1 MCSNRWCSRPDRT
14 LPLAAHPPNLPAV
27 PELRH
32 VVMDMASGL
41 QAAHLARLLA
51 HTQLTYLQLSFC
63 GVKQLPTALRALG
76 GALRHLDLSGN
87 WLQDSL
93 KPLGGLT
100 SLTSLY
106 LGATGCQGLPAAL
119 SALTALKLLVR
130 AVGGLCG

>member
-1 MCSNRWCSRPDRT
+1 
-14 LPLAAHPPNLPAV
+14 
-27 PELRH
+27 
-32 VVMDMASGL
+32 MDMASGL

-87 WLQDSL
+87 WLQGSL

-119 SALTALKLLVR
+119 SGLTALKLLVR
-130 AVGGLCG
+130 AVRGLCG